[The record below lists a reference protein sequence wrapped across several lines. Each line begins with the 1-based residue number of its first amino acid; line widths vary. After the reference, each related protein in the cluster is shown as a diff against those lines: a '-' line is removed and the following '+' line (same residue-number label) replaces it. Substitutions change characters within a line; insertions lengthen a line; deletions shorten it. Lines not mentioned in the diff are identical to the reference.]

1 MNETR
6 KAYHVELDEL
16 RSEMIRLGAEVV
28 EKIPRGTEV
37 LLSGD
42 LVAAD
47 VLIGEDDPFD
57 EASLALEERCYR
69 MLALQG
75 PVASDL
81 REIVAAVKIVGE
93 LERSADLVVN
103 ICKAARRIYGHE
115 IDPRL
120 RGVITRMSEQAH
132 LLFRFA
138 VEAYDLRDAP
148 LASALDDMDDE
159 LDRLQVELIQAIFT
173 SHAEGRLDLPVAVQ
187 LALVARFYERIG
199 DHAVNIGERIRY
211 VVTGSLPEHAPA
223 PPQPPAGNS
232 GQDGS
237 TS

>member
-6 KAYHVELDEL
+6 KAYHVELDDL
-16 RSEMIRLGAEVV
+16 RSEMIRLAADLV

-47 VLIGEDDPFD
+47 RLISEDDIFD

-103 ICKAARRIYGHE
+103 ICKATRRIYGHE

-159 LDRLQVELIQAIFT
+159 LDRLQVELIQAIFE
-173 SHAEGRLDLPVAVQ
+173 SHAERRLDLPVAVQ

-211 VVTGSLPEHAPA
+211 VVTGSLPEHASPA
-223 PPQPPAGNS
+223 PATVPRA
-232 GQDGS
+232 DG
-237 TS
+237 

>member
-6 KAYHVELDEL
+6 KAYHVELDDL
-16 RSEMIRLGAEVV
+16 RHDMIRLAADLV

-47 VLIGEDDPFD
+47 RLIGEDDIFD
-57 EASLALEERCYR
+57 ETSLALEERCYR

-103 ICKAARRIYGHE
+103 ICKATRRIYGHE

-138 VEAYDLRDAP
+138 VEAYDLRDAS

-159 LDRLQVELIQAIFT
+159 LDRLQVELIQAIFE
-173 SHAEGRLDLPVAVQ
+173 SHAERRLDLPVAVQ
-187 LALVARFYERIG
+187 LALIARFYERIG

-211 VVTGSLPEHAPA
+211 VVTGSLPEHASQTPA
-223 PPQPPAGNS
+223 AGPRE
-232 GQDGS
+232 DGS
-237 TS
+237 PS

>member
-6 KAYHVELDEL
+6 KAYHVQLDEL
-16 RSEMIRLGAEVV
+16 RSDLLKLAADLI

-47 VLIGEDDPFD
+47 VVIGSDDDFD
-57 EASLALEERCYR
+57 EASTELEERCYR

-81 REIVAAVKIVGE
+81 REVVAAIKIVGE

-120 RGVITRMSEQAH
+120 RGVINRMSEQAH
-132 LLFRFA
+132 SLFRYA

-159 LDRLQVELIQAIFT
+159 LDRLQVEFIQAIFQ
-173 SHAEGRLDLPVAVQ
+173 SHADGRLDLPVAVQ

-199 DHAVNIGERIRY
+199 DHAVNIGERVRY
-211 VVTGSLPEHAPA
+211 VVTGEMPEHVPPAPA
-223 PPQPPAGNS
+223 AGE
-232 GQDGS
+232 GDQ
-237 TS
+237 

>member
-6 KAYHVELDEL
+6 KAYHVQLEEL
-16 RSEMIRLGAEVV
+16 RKDMIRLVADVV

-47 VLIGEDDPFD
+47 QLIVDDDIFD

-75 PVASDL
+75 PVATDL

-93 LERSADLVVN
+93 VERSADLVVN

-115 IDPRL
+115 MDPRL

-138 VEAYDLRDAP
+138 ADAYDTHDAA
-148 LASALDDMDDE
+148 LAGALDDMDDE
-159 LDRLQVELIQAIFT
+159 LDRLQVEFIQAIFE
-173 SHAEGRLDLPVAVQ
+173 SHAGGRLDLPVAVQ
-187 LALVARFYERIG
+187 MALVARFYERIG
-199 DHAVNIGERIRY
+199 DHAVNVGERVRY
-211 VVTGSLPEHAPA
+211 LVTGALPEHAVPA
-223 PPQPPAGNS
+223 PTLGE
-232 GQDGS
+232 DG
-237 TS
+237 

>member
-1 MNETR
+1 MGGGPVNESR
-6 KAYHVELDEL
+6 KAYHVELDAL
-16 RSEMIRLGAEVV
+16 RSDMIRLGADLV

-47 VLIGEDDPFD
+47 RLINEDDIFD
-57 EASLALEERCYR
+57 EISLALEERCYR

-103 ICKAARRIYGHE
+103 ICKATRRIYGHE

-120 RGVITRMSEQAH
+120 RGVIARMSEQAH
-132 LLFRFA
+132 ILFRFA
-138 VEAYDLRDAP
+138 IEAYDTRDAP

-159 LDRLQVELIQAIFT
+159 LDRLQVEFIQAIFE
-173 SHAEGRLDLPVAVQ
+173 SHAERRLDLPVAVQ

-211 VVTGSLPEHAPA
+211 VVTGTLPEHSSMSS
-223 PPQPPAGNS
+223 PPA
-232 GQDGS
+232 DGHDG
-237 TS
+237 

>member
-1 MNETR
+1 
-6 KAYHVELDEL
+6 LDDL
-16 RSEMIRLGAEVV
+16 RSDMIRLAAGVV
-28 EKIPRGTEV
+28 EKIPRGTDV

-47 VLIGEDDPFD
+47 SVIGEDDEFD

-75 PVASDL
+75 PVAGDL
-81 REIVAAVKIVGE
+81 REIVAAIKIVGE

-115 IDPRL
+115 MDPRL

-138 VEAYDLRDAP
+138 VEAYDQRDAP

-159 LDRLQVELIQAIFT
+159 LDRLQVELIQAIFE

-211 VVTGSLPEHAPA
+211 VVTGSLPEHV
-223 PPQPPAGNS
+223 PPARPVPVS
-232 GQDGS
+232 GEDG
-237 TS
+237 

>member
-6 KAYHVELDEL
+6 KAYHVELEEL
-16 RSEMIRLGAEVV
+16 RKDMIRLVADVV

-37 LLSGD
+37 LLTGD

-47 VLIGEDDPFD
+47 HLIADDDIFD

-75 PVASDL
+75 PVAADL

-93 LERSADLVVN
+93 VERSADLVVN
-103 ICKAARRIYGHE
+103 ICKAARRIYGHQM
-115 IDPRL
+115 DPRL
-120 RGVITRMSEQAH
+120 RGVISRMSEQAH

-138 VEAYDLRDAP
+138 ADAYDSYDAS

-159 LDRLQVELIQAIFT
+159 LDRLQVELIQGIFE

-187 LALVARFYERIG
+187 MALVARFYERIG
-199 DHAVNIGERIRY
+199 DHAVNVGERVRY
-211 VVTGSLPEHAPA
+211 LVTGALPEHAMPSHS
-223 PPQPPAGNS
+223 PGE
-232 GQDGS
+232 DG
-237 TS
+237 